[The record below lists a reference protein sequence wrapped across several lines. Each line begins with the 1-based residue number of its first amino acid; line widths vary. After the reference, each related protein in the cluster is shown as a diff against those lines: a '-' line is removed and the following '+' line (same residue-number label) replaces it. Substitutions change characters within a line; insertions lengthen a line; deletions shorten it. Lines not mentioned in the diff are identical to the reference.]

1 MNIVLRPLSACWIL
15 LAALACPA
23 AFAEGQDAK
32 PEASPLR
39 INGFGT
45 FGFTSTFAPEGWF
58 FRRDA
63 AQYPEPKVTTLETD
77 SRLGLQA
84 HYEVNP
90 QLELASQL
98 VFKRRLRGSKP
109 TESVEWLFASYKPVG
124 DVTVRVGRTNPDLFL
139 LSDYRNVGVAYPWV
153 RPNTELYAALPLYT
167 IDGADVSYMWSQ
179 DDARWRVK
187 AFTGSADA
195 RATLAI
201 SSEQVNFKLR
211 SALGALVTREQDGL
225 LMRATLAG
233 ARMTAKSSAEAN
245 QAQAVLRSLESS
257 PDPTV
262 ANQAAELERHWG
274 LATDTAI
281 FAELGVSYDHDDWLW
296 SAEYSRVAVST
307 GTRSAQAA
315 YVSVGRRFGD
325 FTFYSMAGRIVSK
338 LGVQATP
345 DWSSLGPTV
354 QQLGADIAF
363 GLNGS
368 RARQTSLSL
377 GTRWDVHPQMALKLQ
392 LDHFWVS
399 DTGGGLWVG
408 RQARAAQPN
417 VLSATLDFTF

>member
-1 MNIVLRPLSACWIL
+1 MLRHLSAVGF
-15 LAALACPA
+15 ALASLWGGA
-23 AFAEGQDAK
+23 AYADGQDTK
-32 PEASPLR
+32 PEDSPLR

-45 FGFTSTFAPEGWF
+45 VGFTSTFAPQGWY

-63 AQYPEPKVTTLETD
+63 AQYPEPKSTTLETD

-98 VFKRRLRGSKP
+98 VFKRRLPGSKP
-109 TESVEWLFASYKPVG
+109 IESVEWLFASYKPV
-124 DVTVRVGRTNPDLFL
+124 DAVTLRVGRTNPDLFL

-167 IDGADVSYMWSQ
+167 MDGADVSYAWAR
-179 DDARWRVK
+179 DDERWRIK
-187 AFTGSADA
+187 AFWGSADA

-201 SSEQVNFKLR
+201 SPEQVKFRLN
-211 SALGALVTREQDGL
+211 SAMGALVTREHDGL

-233 ARMTAKSSAEAN
+233 ARMTAKSSAEAY
-245 QAQAVLRSLESS
+245 QAQAVLRGVQSN
-257 PDPTV
+257 PDLTI
-262 ANQAAELERHWG
+262 ANQAAELERNWG

-281 FAELGVSYDHDDWLW
+281 FAELGVSYDRDDWLW

-307 GTRSAQAA
+307 GTRSAQAG
-315 YVSVGRRFGD
+315 YVSVGRRFGEV
-325 FTFYSMAGRIVSK
+325 TLYSMVGRIVSK
-338 LGVQATP
+338 LGVQTLP
-345 DWSSLGPTV
+345 DWSSLGPLA
-354 QQLGADIAF
+354 QQVGTEVAYGI
-363 GLNGS
+363 NSS
-368 RARQTSLSL
+368 RSRQSSLSL
-377 GTRWDVHPQMALKLQ
+377 GTRWDIHPQMAVKLQ
-392 LDHFWVS
+392 VDHFWVS

-408 RQARAAQPN
+408 RRMEAAQPN